1 MNAARPRAMSAW
13 TINVLTESPACVA
26 WRFEPCLQALGQA
39 ERDPGRERLV
49 GGLGGRRLLVGDVDE
64 LRVATGEPDLDAP
77 VVELAVELERGLAE
91 RLEEAPAD
99 GRLECDREE
108 LGRAGGRLV
117 ADRCHAGEILP
128 ERLDI
133 AVDLH
138 DRSMTSQ

>member
-1 MNAARPRAMSAW
+1 MSAW
-13 TINVLTESPACVA
+13 TSNVLTETPCLRGVGL
-26 WRFEPCLQALGQA
+26 EPRLQALRQA
-39 ERDPGRERLV
+39 EGDPGRERLV
-49 GGLGGRRLLVGDVDE
+49 GGLGGGCLLVADVDE
-64 LRVATGEPDLDAP
+64 LRVAAGEPDLDAP

-108 LGRAGGRLV
+108 LGRAGRRLV
-117 ADRCHAGEILP
+117 ADRRHAGEVLP

>member
-1 MNAARPRAMSAW
+1 MSAW

-26 WRFEPCLQALGQA
+26 CGFEPCLQALRQA
-39 ERDPGRERLV
+39 EGDPGRERLV
-49 GGLGGRRLLVGDVDE
+49 GGLGGRSLLVGDVDE
-64 LRVATGEPDLDAP
+64 LRVAAGEPDLDAP

-99 GRLECDREE
+99 GRLERDREE
-108 LGRAGGRLV
+108 LGRAGRRLV
-117 ADRCHAGEILP
+117 ADRRHAGEVLT